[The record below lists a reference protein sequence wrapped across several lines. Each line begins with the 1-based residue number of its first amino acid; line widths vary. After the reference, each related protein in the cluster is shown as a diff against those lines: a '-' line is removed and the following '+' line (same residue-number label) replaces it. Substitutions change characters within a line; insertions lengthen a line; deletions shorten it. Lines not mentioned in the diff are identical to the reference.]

1 MLHYAFDIIRVYSE
15 ILFSER
21 LCRIETSHLICDANW
36 LPGFC
41 MGRYHTGKCYRTDH
55 YSFLLTCLF
64 LFFVMYMFFFSGK
77 LEIRKIT
84 V

>member
-55 YSFLLTCLF
+55 YSFFAYLPF
-64 LFFVMYMFFFSGK
+64 SFFCNVYVFFFR
-77 LEIRKIT
+77 EARDT
-84 V
+84 